1 MKLTKIMALPALLV
15 ATALS
20 GCIEI
25 DPGLVQDGPG
35 EPSGPQKAVLN
46 PATLNNGDTVTVN
59 VVRDGSGRGGLLQ
72 LCLKNQA
79 TWDKR
84 FSVNGGGWVVAARN
98 STRCTQVSAA
108 PGQRVNFSRHTL
120 AGWIDSGGKS
130 YDMTDRG
137 GSRIELVWLQ

>member
-1 MKLTKIMALPALLV
+1 MKLHKFMALPALLV

-25 DPGLVQDGPG
+25 DPGLVQDAP
-35 EPSGPQKAVLN
+35 PAGPQKKALN
-46 PATLNNGDTVTVN
+46 AASLNNGDTVTVN
-59 VVRDGSGRGGLLQ
+59 VIQDGSGRGGLLQ
-72 LCLKNQA
+72 LCLRNQA

-84 FSVNGGGWVVAARN
+84 FSVNGGGWVTAKRN
-98 STRCTQVSAA
+98 STRCTQVAAA
-108 PGQRVNFSRHTL
+108 PGQRVNFSRHTIS
-120 AGWIDSGGKS
+120 GWIDSGGKT